1 MGEEVELVRFTPE
14 HRQRYR
20 EKVRRCLDALRYM
33 VDQHR
38 FEAHRDRIG
47 LELEIYLVDRN
58 GTPMMINTEVL
69 SRIESAAFQTELAQF
84 NIEFNLP
91 PHDVGAKVFRTL
103 EDELIS
109 CLGHALKRAA
119 ELDARV
125 VIVGI
130 LPTLRDLHVTR
141 DNLTRNPRYQL
152 LNEQILAARG
162 ENLQIDIAGAERLT
176 LSTSSIALESAS
188 TSMQLHIQV
197 DPHLFARCWNAAE
210 AISAPLLAVA
220 CNSPFLL
227 GRQLWHETRIALFE
241 QSTDTRTA
249 ELAAQGVRPRVWF
262 GERWIDGVVD
272 LFEENVRYFP
282 ALLPIVDDE
291 DPFEVLEQDGTPRLR
306 ELTLLNGTIWR
317 WNRPVYGVANGRAHL
332 RLENRVLPA
341 GPSVV
346 DAIANAVFYYGLL
359 RSVAAQQPAISE
371 RLPFS
376 VASDNFLAAARDGIG
391 GELLWPGRG
400 PLPASELVLRHLLPL
415 AHAGLEGW
423 NIEELDRER
432 YLGIIEG
439 RCLARRTGATWQVAT
454 FRHLHEKCGAAR
466 QDALLEMTRRYLELM
481 EANEPVHTWPLD

>member
-20 EKVRRCLDALRYM
+20 EKVRRCVEVLRHM
-33 VDQHR
+33 VEQDR
-38 FEAHRDRIG
+38 FEPHRDRIG
-47 LELEIYLVDRN
+47 LELEIYLVDRD

-91 PHDVGAKVFRTL
+91 PHEVEARVFRTL
-103 EDELIS
+103 EDELNG

-119 ELDARV
+119 ELHARI

-130 LPTLRDLHVTR
+130 LPTLRDLHVTQE
-141 DNLTRNPRYQL
+141 NLTRNPRYQL

-176 LSTSSIALESAS
+176 LSASSIALESAS
-188 TSMQLHIQV
+188 TSMQLHMQV
-197 DPHLFARCWNAAE
+197 GPHWFARYWNAAA
-210 AISAPLLAVA
+210 AISAPLLAVG

-272 LFEENVRYFP
+272 LFEENARYFP
-282 ALLPIVDDE
+282 ALLPIIDDE
-291 DPFEVLEQDGTPRLR
+291 DPFEVLERDGTPRLR

-317 WNRPVYGVANGRAHL
+317 WNRPVYAVANGQAHL

-359 RSVAAQQPAISE
+359 RSVAAEEAPISE
-371 RLPFS
+371 RLSFN
-376 VASDNFLAAARDGIG
+376 VASDNFFAAARDGILA
-391 GELLWPGRG
+391 ELLWPGRE

-415 AHAGLEGW
+415 AHDGLEGW
-423 NIEELDRER
+423 NIDELDRAH

-439 RCLARRTGATWQVAT
+439 RCLSRRTGASWQVAT
-454 FRHLHEKCGAAR
+454 FRHLHERCGLAR
-466 QDALLEMTRRYLELM
+466 HDALLEMTRRYLELM

>member
-20 EKVRRCLDALRYM
+20 EKVRRCLDALRQM
-33 VDQHR
+33 VEQDR
-38 FEAHRDRIG
+38 FGPHRDRIG
-47 LELEIYLVDRN
+47 LELEIYLVDRD
-58 GTPMMINTEVL
+58 GIPMMINTEVL
-69 SRIESAAFQTELAQF
+69 NRIESAAFQTELAQF

-91 PHDVGAKVFRTL
+91 AHEVEAGVFRTL
-103 EDELIS
+103 EDELLG
-109 CLGHALKRAA
+109 CLGHALMRAA
-119 ELDARV
+119 ELDARI

-141 DNLTRNPRYQL
+141 ENLTRNPRYQL

-176 LSTSSIALESAS
+176 LSMPSIALEAAS

-197 DPHLFARCWNAAE
+197 DPQLFARHWNAAA
-210 AISAPLLAVA
+210 AISAPQLAVG

-227 GRQLWHETRIALFE
+227 GRQLWQETRIALFE

-262 GERWIDGVVD
+262 GERWIEGAVD

-282 ALLPIVDDE
+282 ALLPILDEE
-291 DPFEVLEQDGTPRLR
+291 DPFAVLDQGGTPRLR

-317 WNRPVYGVANGRAHL
+317 WNRPVYGVTNGHAHL

-359 RSVAAQQPAISE
+359 RTIAADEPPISE
-371 RLPFS
+371 RLLFG
-376 VASDNFLAAARDGIG
+376 VANDNFFSAARDGIDS
-391 GELLWPGRG
+391 ELLWPGHE
-400 PLPASELVLRHLLPL
+400 PLPACELVLRHLLPL
-415 AHAGLEGW
+415 AHAGLESW
-423 NIEELDRER
+423 DIDPLDRAR

-439 RCLARRTGATWQVAT
+439 RCLSRRTGATWQVAT
-454 FRHLHEKCGAAR
+454 FRNLHEGCGLGR
-466 QDALLEMTRRYLELM
+466 RDALLEMTRRYLEFM
-481 EANEPVHTWPLD
+481 EANEPVHTWPVA